1 MCSMRGLETD
11 LKKAPGLIGGVR
23 CTNNVCPTCGNDE
36 YMFMTP
42 GEIKAWERA
51 KDAAIAAHG
60 DPDYLLANGKSVRHI
75 DLRSDKPRKKRASTP

>member
-1 MCSMRGLETD
+1 MRGLETD

-42 GEIKAWERA
+42 GEVKAWERKKE
-51 KDAAIAAHG
+51 KD
-60 DPDYLLANGKSVRHI
+60 
-75 DLRSDKPRKKRASTP
+75 TQ